1 MKSTSNR
8 GPVLRSGQSSGCGH
22 VRSRRA
28 AWALGSMLA
37 VTAGGFVG
45 RSPAAAD
52 EPAAAGSGMA
62 ASYPGRG
69 ANMQSV
75 EARYGAPAER
85 RGPIGKPPITRW
97 DYPGFVVFFEY
108 EHVIHSVVLTPGA

>member
-1 MKSTSNR
+1 MKSTSDR
-8 GPVLRSGQSSGCGH
+8 GPALRPGESAGGGR
-22 VRSRRA
+22 VRSRRV

-37 VTAGGFVG
+37 ASAFGLVG
-45 RSPAAAD
+45 SSPAAAA
-52 EPAAAGSGMA
+52 EPVAADSGTA

-69 ANMQSV
+69 ANMRSV

-85 RGPIGKPPITRW
+85 IGPIGKPPITRW

-108 EHVIHSVVLTPGA
+108 EHVIHSVVLTPAT

>member
-1 MKSTSNR
+1 MKSTSDR
-8 GPVLRSGQSSGCGH
+8 GPVLRPGEAAG
-22 VRSRRA
+22 SRHIRA
-28 AWALGSMLA
+28 TWTLCSMLA
-37 VTAGGFVG
+37 MAAAGALIG
-45 RSPAAAD
+45 SPAAAA
-52 EPAAAGSGMA
+52 EPAAADSGTV

-75 EARYGAPAER
+75 EARYGAPAAR

-108 EHVIHSVVLTPGA
+108 EHVIHSVVLTPAA